1 MIFRLIYQSRNLL
14 RRPNGSSELLK
25 IIRSAERNNLALALT
40 GALLFDKDRFIQVLE
55 GESAKV
61 TTLFIRISQDPR
73 HRDISLI
80 DARAAEERRF
90 PNWSMAL
97 IEGPPTYRENSS
109 SDHLLNLMC
118 SQLAESSGSIE
129 VSIPIWS

>member
-1 MIFRLIYQSRNLL
+1 MVFRLIYQSRNLL

-61 TTLFIRISQDPR
+61 TDLFIRISQDPR
-73 HRDISLI
+73 HEDVSLI

-90 PNWSMAL
+90 TNWSMAL
-97 IEGPPTYRENSS
+97 IEGASAPEEDTSS
-109 SDHLLNLMC
+109 ERLLNFMC
-118 SQLAESSGSIE
+118 GQLAGSSGSIE
-129 VSIPIWS
+129 VSVPTW